1 MTMSQPTATGNQ
13 EGAVLVIGLIILV
26 VMTILG
32 ITAMQSTVVEEKMA
46 GNFKDKD
53 VAFRAAEAGL
63 QLGLTYL
70 EQQTE
75 PPEAD
80 ASGTHNVWPG
90 CTVGDGDTC
99 GCIIEDD
106 DSCIGRGSVSVLE
119 TAGEAVDYNVP
130 AWGAAVSAPLAG
142 VAAQPRIAIEHRYV
156 PPLDVE
162 AAAEGRGVHFYTV
175 SALGYGA
182 SLRTKVVL
190 QSTVAKVYQW

>member
-1 MTMSQPTATGNQ
+1 MTMSQPAATGNQ
-13 EGAVLVIGLIILV
+13 RGAVLVIGLIILV

-63 QLGLTYL
+63 QEGLSYL
-70 EQQTE
+70 ESQAE
-75 PPEAD
+75 PPRAD
-80 ASGTHNVWPG
+80 ASGSQNVWPG
-90 CTVGDGDTC
+90 CTVQDGDTC
-99 GCIIEDD
+99 V
-106 DSCIGRGSVSVLE
+106 GRGSISLLE
-119 TAGEAVDYNVP
+119 TSGQAVDYDAA
-130 AWGAAVSAPLAG
+130 AWGAAGSAPLTG

-162 AAAEGRGVHFYTV
+162 AAAQGRGVHFYTV

-182 SLRTKVVL
+182 SARTKVLL
-190 QSTVAKVYQW
+190 QSTVAKVYGW